1 MMQQHTSDRL
11 QLMAWTTAGDLVLN
25 QPVECRTLAISGR
38 RDSDIHL
45 PELGDSSVFIRIT
58 ATGGTLFY
66 YSTDGAEKQAL
77 LRIGIPISAGPLTWL
92 LTREGT
98 SDDKDEDEA
107 HHRPFRQSGGAEAP
121 HYAALLGPLA
131 NWLASPMTGSGELR
145 QGLNGFLTLVVE
157 STPAING
164 MLVVAD
170 GGGYSLVGS
179 YGLSG
184 KDAHKLWEKM
194 PHSLAEEVLRTKAK
208 ILLPDELRRQASG
221 DTTVF
226 VPGVRSVAGF
236 PVLAED
242 KLVAIFYLGFDNL
255 LKRLSPD
262 LQSTLEAAACLLG
275 IVIQRAMLREQLAS
289 TQLSASMRSNDLPA
303 GRLMIGTS
311 SRLVDVYDLIGKLA
325 PVDVPTLITGETGTG
340 KELAA
345 REMHRLSPRV
355 KGPLVVVNAAAL
367 PTNLIE
373 SELFGHKKGAFTG
386 ALTDRIGLVERADGG
401 TLFIDEIGELS
412 LEVQSKLLRVLQE
425 HAVLRLGESTPRSVN
440 FRLVTATHRSLA
452 EMVAAAT
459 FRDDLYYRIAGAV
472 IHMPALRERP
482 EDIVALA
489 SYFRRQFAERH
500 HLPDKEWSAET
511 LVALEQH
518 AWRGNIR
525 ELENVVARAFVMAEG
540 SLIRLRDL
548 GFATTVREGADSQ
561 DVSLTMAR
569 DQWMKHYLIRA
580 LKKHQGKRG
589 ETAKAL
595 GIGER
600 TLFRYL
606 EQYDIREI

>member
-1 MMQQHTSDRL
+1 MMHSSTTDRL

-77 LRIGIPISAGPLTWL
+77 LKIGIPVSAGPLTWL

-98 SDDKDEDEA
+98 GDDTDEEET
-107 HHRPFRQSGGAEAP
+107 HHRPRRSSNIEAP
-121 HYAALLGPLA
+121 QYAALLGQLA
-131 NWLASPMTGSGELR
+131 HWLALPMTGSGELR
-145 QGLNGFLTLVVE
+145 QGLTEFLTLVVE

-170 GGGYSLVGS
+170 GGGYSLVS
-179 YGLSG
+179 AYGLSS

-208 ILLPDELRRQASG
+208 VLLPDELRRQSSD

-226 VPGVRSVAGF
+226 VQGVRSVAGF

-255 LKRLSPD
+255 LKRLSPE
-262 LQSTLEAAACLLG
+262 LQGALEAAACLLG
-275 IVIQRAMLREQLAS
+275 VVIQRAMLREQLES
-289 TQLSASMRSNDLPA
+289 TRLTAETRAGDLPA

-311 SRLVDVYDLIGKLA
+311 PKLVEVYDLIGKLA

-345 REMHRLSPRV
+345 RELHRLSPRV
-355 KGPLVVVNAAAL
+355 KKPFVVVNAAAL
-367 PTNLIE
+367 PANLIE

-386 ALTDRIGLVERADGG
+386 ALTDRVGLVERADGG

-412 LEVQSKLLRVLQE
+412 LEVQAKLLRVLQE
-425 HAVLRLGESTPRSVN
+425 HAVLRLGETTPRDVD

-452 EMVAAAT
+452 EMVATAA

-472 IHMPALRERP
+472 IHMPALRERAD
-482 EDIVALA
+482 DIVTLA
-489 SYFRRQFAERH
+489 NYFRRQFAERH
-500 HLPDKEWSAET
+500 HLPDKEWSAEA
-511 LVALEQH
+511 LVALEQNF
-518 AWRGNIR
+518 WRGNVR

-540 SLIRLRDL
+540 TVIRLRDL
-548 GFATTVREGADSQ
+548 GFASA
-561 DVSLTMAR
+561 LTDGVAELQEMPLGTAR
-569 DQWMKHYLIRA
+569 DQWMKNYLVRA
-580 LKKHQGKRG
+580 LKRHQGKRA

-606 EQYDIREI
+606 EQFDIREL